1 MGKPSTIPAFYP
13 EVTYKRPVR
22 DPWAN
27 TIVI

>member
-1 MGKPSTIPAFYP
+1 MGKSSTIPAYP